1 MGRMTRTTTTVPT
14 VWPTFVCRDPRAELR
29 FLVEAF
35 GFTERVVYADGDVVH
50 HAELTW
56 PGPDG
61 APAGGVMFGSVH
73 EEDPCGQ
80 PPGGSSIHVV
90 VTLPDELY
98 DRAVAAGAAVV
109 RTPEDTGYGSR
120 QFIVRDPEGNVWS
133 FGTWYE

>member
-1 MGRMTRTTTTVPT
+1 MTRTATAVPS

-29 FLVEAF
+29 FLVDAF
-35 GFTERVVYADGDVVH
+35 GFVERAVYAEGEVVH

-56 PGPDG
+56 AGPDG
-61 APAGGVMFGSVH
+61 TPAGGVMFGAVD
-73 EEDPCGQ
+73 EDDPCGQ

-90 VTLPDELY
+90 VTDPDALF
-98 DRAVAAGAAVV
+98 DRAVAGGAVV
-109 RTPEDTGYGSR
+109 LREPEDTDYGSR